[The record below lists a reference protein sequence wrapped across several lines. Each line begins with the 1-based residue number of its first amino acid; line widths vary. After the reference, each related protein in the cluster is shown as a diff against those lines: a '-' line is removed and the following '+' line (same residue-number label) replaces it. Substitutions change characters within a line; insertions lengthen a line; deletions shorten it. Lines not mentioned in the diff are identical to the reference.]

1 MHKLNSDFE
10 QVYQVVRQIPS
21 GKVATY
27 GQVAL
32 WLGWPHGAR
41 TVGWA
46 LRALSEGT
54 GVPWHRILNAQGR
67 ISQADEELQQELLE
81 SEGVIFRPDGSVDLK
96 QYQWDGPSLFADPT

>member
-1 MHKLNSDFE
+1 MHKINNDFE
-10 QVYQVVRQIPS
+10 QVYQMVRQIPD

-46 LRALSEGT
+46 LRALSEGS

-67 ISQADEELQQELLE
+67 ISQADAELQQELLE
-81 SEGVIFRPDGSVDLK
+81 AEGIVFRPDWSVDLK
-96 QYQWDGPSLFADPT
+96 QYQWTGPHLSTDLA

>member
-1 MHKLNSDFE
+1 MYQLKSDFE
-10 QVYQVVRQIPS
+10 QIYQVIRQIPA

-54 GVPWHRILNAQGR
+54 HVPWHRILNAQGR
-67 ISQADEELQQELLE
+67 ISQADAELQQELLE
-81 SEGVIFRPDGSVDLK
+81 AEGIVFRPDGSVDLK
-96 QYQWDGPSLFADPT
+96 QYHWEGPFKSTD